1 MKRKN
6 KPEAVLYTPDTTSP
20 LTGTFVTSGN
30 GRYADRIFLI
40 LGSESEG
47 FVLMTDGKKRR
58 LACPKRKRLSHIVS
72 LGTLEG
78 VPEMIRSGEITD
90 GKIRKLI
97 NQIRRMRIENCADPK
112 SYKEE

>member
-6 KPEAVLYTPDTTSP
+6 KPEAVVYTPDTASP
-20 LTGTFVTSGN
+20 LTGTFALSDN
-30 GRYADRIFLI
+30 GRYADRVFLI

-58 LACPKRKRLSHIVS
+58 IACPKRKRLSHVKLI
-72 LGTLEG
+72 GTLDG

-90 GKIRKLI
+90 GKIRKMI
-97 NQIRRMRIENCADPK
+97 NEIRRMRIVSCTDPK